1 MARGQPTALSST
13 SVLLPISLNMAEDT
27 YFHADLDEVDSSPT
41 VYAHTA
47 RQTVDSVEMH
57 VGMLSGPPRKGK
69 WTFEEENYAN
79 KIIKYFNR
87 GMLSIEAGTTLRSYL
102 SDRLHCDPMRITKK
116 YAGAS
121 CIGKQVFQPSDEYC
135 SSPSITEKIE
145 SELKDLESKFV
156 CRLFSKSGSSASLVE
171 DEHVYIG
178 RHSLAVSSSDPLSA
192 ISKVGRPFSRGSRH
206 ASAPQLTELLVMHE
220 RPSGTPLL
228 KRRRTQSLMDLEHYA
243 DDDAAAGVLL
253 MQFMDT
259 MNRSAE
265 KKAKPIHD
273 FGKNDSHLP

>member
-102 SDRLHCDPMRITKK
+102 SDRLHWYQNFEIVSFK
-116 YAGAS
+116 
-121 CIGKQVFQPSDEYC
+121 FQILFYLSDL
-135 SSPSITEKIE
+135 
-145 SELKDLESKFV
+145 SEL
-156 CRLFSKSGSSASLVE
+156 
-171 DEHVYIG
+171 
-178 RHSLAVSSSDPLSA
+178 
-192 ISKVGRPFSRGSRH
+192 
-206 ASAPQLTELLVMHE
+206 LL
-220 RPSGTPLL
+220 L
-228 KRRRTQSLMDLEHYA
+228 
-243 DDDAAAGVLL
+243 
-253 MQFMDT
+253 
-259 MNRSAE
+259 
-265 KKAKPIHD
+265 
-273 FGKNDSHLP
+273 